1 MLSIL
6 YINKMA
12 NWNRRSRVSQ
22 NRNRR
27 QSLRR
32 PGSAAVP
39 APPSPP
45 SAPLMRPDILKGKKM
60 TGKDATGDSV
70 CPPLPQQDCT
80 RVPACRWNSASAN
93 GKRAGYCSR
102 KPGYEGMNES
112 AYESSFAAVDAKRK
126 EELRK
131 LYLQEKSESESEGSQ
146 DMSQESSVAS
156 SQDSS
161 MDSVMH
167 STQVKSLPVFR
178 GSRVAASSAAAAVPQ
193 SKASKKAPAPSQLK
207 RAAAKA
213 AGVKYVPVKS
223 SNVPMGCVI
232 RNYELTNK
240 NGTKYSQSRCVD
252 SKDPDV
258 NDSDLCMVNP
268 ETNKCK
274 KVVRA

>member
-1 MLSIL
+1 
-6 YINKMA
+6 MA

-39 APPSPP
+39 VPPP
-45 SAPLMRPDILKGKKM
+45 APLMRADILKGKKM

-102 KPGYEGMNES
+102 KPGYEGMSQS
-112 AYESSFAAVDAKRK
+112 AYESSTAALDAKRK

-131 LYLQEKSESESEGSQ
+131 LYLQEKSESEGSQ
-146 DMSQESSVAS
+146 DMSQESYVAS

-161 MDSVMH
+161 MDSVKP
-167 STQVKSLPVFR
+167 SPVFKALPVFR
-178 GSRVAASSAAAAVPQ
+178 GSRVAAAAVPQ
-193 SKASKKAPAPSQLK
+193 PRASKKALAPAQLK

-213 AGVKYVPVKS
+213 SGVAYVPFKS
-223 SNVPMGCVI
+223 SNVPMGCVV